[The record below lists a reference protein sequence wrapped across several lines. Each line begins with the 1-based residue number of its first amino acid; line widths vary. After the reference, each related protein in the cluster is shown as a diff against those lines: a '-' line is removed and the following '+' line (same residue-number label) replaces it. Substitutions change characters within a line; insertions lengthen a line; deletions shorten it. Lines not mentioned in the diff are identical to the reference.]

1 MATTT
6 TSTVKPAGFIERM
19 YNGEG
24 GFRIVDTRRRWYWI
38 YALVTVAC
46 LLIIAVKGFTL
57 GIDFEGRL
65 KPGDSI
71 PKRRYWISA

>member
-1 MATTT
+1 MGD
-6 TSTVKPAGFIERM
+6 TSALKPAGFMERM

-46 LLIIAVKGFTL
+46 VLIIA
-57 GIDFEGRL
+57 I
-65 KPGDSI
+65 
-71 PKRRYWISA
+71 